1 MPFEYNPWKA
11 DYAEWQAYE
20 DNDADGLELRLE
32 TGLRVLFSDFD
43 PYRDPDGDGDSSPLT
58 YATTNEAMDEIAS
71 ETQSVWNHADR
82 EWETVPT
89 DKAVRQQ
96 ATDDFSKALYI
107 MLRDWAK
114 RLIIVEHKALHR
126 LVKFKEED
134 LLYTDPFTGDTAF
147 EKENVV
153 SKVDSSGGAD
163 SSSEWW
169 IATSTSNEEPWG

>member
-1 MPFEYNPWKA
+1 MPFEYDPWKA
-11 DYAEWQAYE
+11 DYAEWQNYD

-43 PYRDPDGDGDSSPLT
+43 PYRDDGEPLT
-58 YATTNEAMDEIAS
+58 YTATNEAMDEIAS
-71 ETQSVWNHADR
+71 ETQTVWNPTVRD
-82 EWETVPT
+82 WEAVPS

-114 RLIIVEHKALHR
+114 RLIIVEHKSLHR

-134 LLYTDPFTGDTAF
+134 LVYTHGYMGSESDLLG
-147 EKENVV
+147 ENIV

-169 IATSTSNEEPWG
+169 IATSTSDEEPWG